1 MKVIEVSGTKKVG
14 NGLQK
19 QNCVIADSTGS
30 CTIILWEDM
39 LVKGVS
45 YKLSGMI
52 VRVYQGEKYLS
63 VPKDDFG
70 VEILDDIGEVLEKI
84 VEEEREIKG
93 GIVVGV
99 KYLDSYMSCY
109 SCKEKVANSETG
121 FGKCGRCEM
130 MQTMKKCK
138 VMSTVQV
145 DIEAD
150 GAVHGVTMFSPV
162 VEEICEGEAS
172 KVGLLSIRPFKFM
185 VNNKIIVSCVSR

>member
-1 MKVIEVSGTKKVG
+1 MGCRSRIVL
-14 NGLQK
+14 LQIQLAHAQSYCGK
-19 QNCVIADSTGS
+19 I
-30 CTIILWEDM
+30 M

-45 YKLSGMI
+45 YKLSGRI

-70 VEILDDIGEVLEKI
+70 ADMIDDIGEV
-84 VEEEREIKG
+84 VEEVVAEKSEIKG
-93 GIVVGV
+93 GVVVGV

-109 SCKEKVANSETG
+109 SCKEKVANSESG
-121 FGKCGRCEM
+121 FGECGRCGM

-138 VMSTVQV
+138 VMSTAKV

-162 VEEICEGEAS
+162 VEEICEGEVS
-172 KVGLLSIRPFKFM
+172 KVGLLSARPFNFM
-185 VNNKIIVSCVSR
+185 VNKKNIVSCVSR